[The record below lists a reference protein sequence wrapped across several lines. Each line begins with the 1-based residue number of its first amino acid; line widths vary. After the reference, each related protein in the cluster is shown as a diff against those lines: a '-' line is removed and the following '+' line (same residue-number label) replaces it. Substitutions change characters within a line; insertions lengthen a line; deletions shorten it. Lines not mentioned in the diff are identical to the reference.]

1 MAKMKKSEIEG
12 NDEMKL
18 YEVQY
23 NSLPKRI
30 YHFVTAREAIQ
41 QYRIDLMISPLRA
54 DTEFTV
60 NEWQPIE
67 GK

>member
-1 MAKMKKSEIEG
+1 MAKMKKLEIEG
-12 NDEMKL
+12 SAEMKL
-18 YEVQY
+18 FEVQY
-23 NSLPKRI
+23 NNLPKRI
-30 YHFVTAREAIQ
+30 YHSVTAREAIQ
-41 QYRIDLMISPLRA
+41 QYRIDLMISPFRM